1 MEEFLLKIFFLLL
14 TFVITSFFI
23 YKKAYAND
31 RLTCNNYILN
41 TYLYIILSIIIVSII
56 VLLIEK
62 KTLYNGSNIKYVSK
76 YFWIIFIF
84 TIVFLFLT
92 MIIDPRK
99 TIIKHLSWLG
109 FICLIGITMFPIY
122 IFTKMNNVFLKT
134 LITTLI
140 IVIGLTGVAFYK
152 PELISLSWGPI
163 LITILFIGIIMRL
176 LNIFLNKDNVSQNKW
191 SYILSYGFVILF
203 SFLLLYD
210 TKKLQVNAKKCIIP
224 DYINESIGIFLD
236 IINLF
241 SNMGRINSR

>member
-1 MEEFLLKIFFLLL
+1 MEDFLLKIFSLLL
-14 TFVITSFFI
+14 VFIIISFFI
-23 YKKAYAND
+23 YKKAYTHD
-31 RLTCNNYILN
+31 KLTCNNYILN
-41 TYLYIILSIIIVSII
+41 TYLYIILSIIIVSMV

-62 KTLYNGSNIKYVSK
+62 QTLHNGGNTQYVSK
-76 YFWIIFIF
+76 YFLMIFIL
-84 TIVFLFLT
+84 TILFLFLT
-92 MIIDPRK
+92 MTIDPTK
-99 TIIKHLSWLG
+99 TIMKHLSWLV

-140 IVIGLTGVAFYK
+140 IVIGLTSVAFYK

-163 LITILFIGIIMRL
+163 LITLLLIGIIMSL
-176 LNIFLNKDNVSQNKW
+176 LNIFMNKDNVSQNKW

-210 TKKLQVNAKKCIIP
+210 TKKLQVQAKKCVIP

-241 SNMGRINSR
+241 ANMGRINTR